1 MCFLS
6 QSRMDKC
13 TMLIRQLRPH
23 FGIRG
28 PKGTSVRDFLRRQTH
43 VCWHQQRITGHRHGT
58 RQTEMS
64 GCEDSEAANAVRL
77 FPRRKVGDRQ
87 AVAPEK
93 GRLPVSFD
101 LRTVGAF
108 FSMPQAEAAQELG
121 ISLTALKQVCRKLG
135 VVRWPYRR
143 PKKRGSLS
151 KDAAAG
157 SCLHPVSGAPSL
169 SAAAVHVTDD
179 DVASSC
185 ETTDEC
191 MSDSGGS
198 SVSSTTSS
206 PRRETKYARL
216 VADVDF
222 QRPGVVAVAPDG
234 ESPCDERPA
243 EPAPFHLVFWREQY
257 REEQSYPIR
266 VSVFLAVGRPPAL
279 S

>member
-1 MCFLS
+1 M
-6 QSRMDKC
+6 
-13 TMLIRQLRPH
+13 
-23 FGIRG
+23 
-28 PKGTSVRDFLRRQTH
+28 
-43 VCWHQQRITGHRHGT
+43 
-58 RQTEMS
+58 
-64 GCEDSEAANAVRL
+64 RL

-179 DVASSC
+179 DADTFGV
-185 ETTDEC
+185 
-191 MSDSGGS
+191 
-198 SVSSTTSS
+198 SVL
-206 PRRETKYARL
+206 RREQTDLSGRFAGMASDKWT
-216 VADVDF
+216 
-222 QRPGVVAVAPDG
+222 GVQCRMG
-234 ESPCDERPA
+234 ESGCPLIGPCLATFEC
-243 EPAPFHLVFWREQY
+243 APFGVHEGGDHLIIVGRVLCFETADEGEPLVFFRGKYHQIA
-257 REEQSYPIR
+257 S
-266 VSVFLAVGRPPAL
+266 LAA
-279 S
+279 